1 MRRSGGGITSGLL
14 TSRCCVSREGG
25 GARSAPGE
33 REGIAHDGYR
43 LVRENTVRG
52 GQAIFR
58 ESRRRPGSGRQ
69 VRVLARVAL
78 VIGVCGKLEAQVN
91 ALSQELALRDGL
103 SILDQ
108 SILLE
113 KDYSLD
119 KGVFNL
125 TAKLKMY
132 RLEDRVVLILK
143 TLTARAEGNKEVWG
157 GQVNAAI
164 DHRNDIVHPKTV
176 ADLSEERVERA
187 LSAVLE

>member
-1 MRRSGGGITSGLL
+1 MTDIDSFARTLL
-14 TSRCCVSREGG
+14 EEAKRFLEK
-25 GARSAPGE
+25 AADAQDPADKSAFLH
-33 REGIAHDGYR
+33 A
-43 LVRENTVRG
+43 
-52 GQAIFR
+52 
-58 ESRRRPGSGRQ
+58 
-69 VRVLARVAL
+69 AL
-78 VIGVCGKLEAQVN
+78 VIGVCALEAQVN

-132 RLEDRVVLILK
+132 RLEDRVVFIFK
-143 TLTARAEGNKEVWG
+143 RFTARAEVNKEVWW
-157 GQVNAAI
+157 GQVKAAI
-164 DHRNDIVHPKTV
+164 DLRNDIVHPKTV

-187 LSAVLE
+187 LSAVLECVNELYQGLFHKPYPGYGRKLASLLTF